1 MMTNKEKERI
11 EKCVVQVECVNK
23 FDNKEKEL
31 GSGFF
36 IDKNIVVTASHV
48 ISKYYDNPSQYEIY
62 ITPIKAEID
71 KDIKVIKV
79 INGEYNNYVSVL
91 QIEEEFNSIN
101 PMKFTLGYEIK
112 RGDEYYSFGHPSGK
126 KTVGYTIEDKVSTT
140 VNRCQSRKV
149 DWDLQIINQKLSSF
163 EGFSGSPIII
173 NNMLV
178 GMVQIESTTNGEAI
192 SLGMSSID
200 IMKDYISHKYCKD
213 YSEIFDLTTTMHKD
227 GYKVYTINDMDKRLK
242 ESTSPSISLDFFE
255 IDDESFK
262 KEFKNKLID
271 NVYIVGRSR
280 EETLYCIL
288 NELNYNLDYNKILI
302 VENEESW
309 NYLKGRMDGYILIP
323 NFYVGEIV
331 SIKNN
336 INIFIYGEDEYC
348 TNQNKIYLKRRIRKT
363 IINKLEQADISITDA
378 YKYVEHTNG
387 LYLPLKRKLF
397 NGQYNLLPKWHKKND
412 ASFITALLCGKWTE
426 SEGDKLVIQELSGK
440 QYDDFMNDLLPFSKG
455 GEPFI
460 IEIQGYGKKKYQ
472 LANIETSWE
481 YVGDE
486 VKDYYWDRF
495 KETAYKVIVKM
506 DPLFTKPF
514 SEHFTASLYSE
525 KPENS
530 NELKAGLIRSM
541 IFRGIYR
548 DTKYKYEIDKLV
560 KDILIT
566 IDSKEHWAYFSQFFT
581 DLCEASPMSVLERLE
596 DELKNPTGL
605 IELFRDNSNASFLG
619 RNYYTHI
626 IWAVEQLLVY
636 KEYASKAVKWLFA
649 IDDINI
655 EYKISNSPRN
665 TLSDVFCAW
674 INRSV
679 LKPNDK
685 IALAKFAIEKYKN
698 AWDLIIN
705 ELPGKHKI
713 VTGSGSKPKYREYDE
728 FETITNK
735 DVSLLYYEYA
745 KLCIDNINGNIDRW
759 IKIIDDFSIFPDE
772 ILEQLLNMLKMEINK
787 ITDGDKRI
795 IKDKLRD
802 MIYKHRYYVGS
813 AWTMDEVRIK
823 KIEELC
829 VTINFA
835 DKVYDYVYLFNDV
848 FNMPILNPIP
858 FNKEERTGREET
870 EELKEKE
877 IAKRIEEFRTVD
889 LDLLHLIELLDQ
901 NKYNICGIYV
911 AKYYTNGNFDK
922 EIYKKLASIKGI
934 KQILYSYVNWIYG
947 NGNKDAID
955 EAKLIIR
962 DYDGN
967 NELYVDIL
975 RIENLDLSESPKII
989 NEDSNIKELYWKKS
1003 VNRYSFS
1010 NDEDTLKW
1018 ILGELKNYNNILSY
1032 IECLYK
1038 GIKILNPEDVLEYM
1052 IGLNRFNVKLDINS
1066 MTSYYIEEI
1075 MKMIMKN
1082 FNGQFDKYHKIMTL
1096 ELSLRGV
1103 IEWKDMK
1110 CSQYIFKKDPSYLAY
1125 MVDQMYLHE
1134 EEEKTNK
1141 STKKIEG
1148 LFDLYYNALF
1158 CPCEHNGDI
1167 NEDELKEWVKNFKS
1181 MLEKQKQSK
1190 LLGHELGRLFA
1201 HSPIGKDGYYPHE
1214 SVRAIIEELEDKSL
1228 RKAYVI
1234 AENNKRGVHSLDA
1247 GKTEKEMALKY
1258 KENADEI
1265 RIIYSESAKI
1275 YDDLY
1280 KDFSYQSEAE
1290 RRRAEDEY

>member
-79 INGEYNNYVSVL
+79 INGEYNNYISAL

-126 KTVGYTIEDKVSTT
+126 KTVGYTIEDKVATT
-140 VNRCQSRKV
+140 VNQCQSRKV

-178 GMVQIESTTNGEAI
+178 GMVQVESKTNGEAI
-192 SLGMSSID
+192 SLGMSSIN
-200 IMKDYISHKYCKD
+200 IMKDYISDKYCND

-242 ESTSPSISLDFFE
+242 ESTRPSISLDFFE

-262 KEFKNKLID
+262 KEFKNKLIG
-271 NVYIVGRSR
+271 NVYIVGKSR

-288 NELNYNLDYNKILI
+288 NELNYNLDYDKILI

-309 NYLKGRMDGYILIP
+309 NYLKGRVDGYILIP

-348 TNQNKIYLKRRIRKT
+348 TNQNKIYLKRRTRKT
-363 IINKLEQADISITDA
+363 IINKLEQAGISITDA

-397 NGQYNLLPKWHKKND
+397 NGRCNLLPKWHKKND

-426 SEGDKLVIQELSGK
+426 CEGDKLVIQELSGK

-455 GEPFI
+455 EEPFI
-460 IEIQGYGKKKYQ
+460 IEIQSYGKKKYQ

-481 YVGDE
+481 YIGDE
-486 VKDYYWDRF
+486 VKDYYWDRL
-495 KETAYKVIVKM
+495 KETAYKVIVKI

-514 SEHFTASLYSE
+514 SEHFTATLYSE

-530 NELKAGLIRSM
+530 NELKEGLIRSM

-548 DTKYKYEIDKLV
+548 DTKYQYEIDKLV
-560 KDILIT
+560 KDILST
-566 IDSKEHWAYFSQFFT
+566 IDSKERWAYFSQFIT
-581 DLCEASPMSVLERLE
+581 DLCEASPVAVIERLE

-605 IELFRDNSNASFLG
+605 IELFKDNSNDSFLG

-626 IWAVEQLLVY
+626 IWSVEQLLVY

-649 IDDINI
+649 IDDMNI

-685 IALAKFAIEKYKN
+685 IILAKFAIKKYDN
-698 AWDLIIN
+698 TWDLIFN

-728 FETITNK
+728 FETLTNK
-735 DVSLLYYEYA
+735 DVSWLYYEYA
-745 KLCIDNINGNIDRW
+745 NVCISNINGNIDRW
-759 IKIIDDFSIFPDE
+759 VKIIDDFSIFPDK
-772 ILEQLLNMLKMEINK
+772 ILDQLLNMLKIEINK
-787 ITDGDKRI
+787 IGDIDRRI
-795 IKDKLRD
+795 IKDMIRSI
-802 MIYKHRYYVGS
+802 IYKHRYYSDS
-813 AWTMDEVRIK
+813 AWTMDEVSIK

-829 VTINFA
+829 VTINFE
-835 DKVYDYVYLFNDV
+835 DKVYDYLYLFNDS
-848 FNMPILNPIP
+848 FDMPILNPIP
-858 FNKEERTGREET
+858 FNIEERIGIEKT
-870 EELKEKE
+870 EELKKKE
-877 IAKRIEEFRTVD
+877 VVERIEEFKSRE
-889 LDLLHLIELLDQ
+889 LDLSRLIELLDV
-901 NKYNICGIYV
+901 NKYWICGIYI
-911 AKYYTNGNFDK
+911 AKYYTNGKFDK
-922 EIYKKLASIKGI
+922 DIYKTLVSIKGI
-934 KQILYSYVNWIYG
+934 GQILCSYVNWIYR
-947 NGNKDAID
+947 NGDKTIINK
-955 EAKLIIR
+955 AKLISEN
-962 DYDGN
+962 YDGN

-975 RIENLDLSESPKII
+975 RIENLNFNESPSIM
-989 NEDSNIKELYWKKS
+989 NEESNIKELYWRKPVKIDS
-1003 VNRYSFS
+1003 CS

-1018 ILGELKNYNNILSY
+1018 VLGELKNYNNILSY
-1032 IECLYK
+1032 IKCLYR
-1038 GIKILNPEDVLEYM
+1038 GVKILTPEDVLEYM
-1052 IGLNRFNVKLDINS
+1052 IGLNSFNVKLDINQ
-1066 MTSYYIEEI
+1066 MTSYYIKEI
-1075 MKMIMKN
+1075 MNSIMKN
-1082 FNGQFDKYHKIMTL
+1082 FDGQFDKYPKIMNL
-1096 ELSLRGV
+1096 ELSLRG
-1103 IEWKDMK
+1103 IIKWEDMK
-1110 CSQYIFKKDPSYLAY
+1110 CSQYIFKKDPEYLAY
-1125 MVDQMYLHE
+1125 MVDEIYLHE
-1134 EEEKTNK
+1134 GEENK
-1141 STKKIEG
+1141 DKERIEG
-1148 LFDLYYNALF
+1148 LFAFYYNALF

-1167 NEDELKEWVKNFKS
+1167 DVNELNEWVEKFKN

-1201 HSPIGKDGYYPHE
+1201 QSPIGKDGYYPHE
-1214 SVRAIIEELEDKSL
+1214 SVRYIIEELADKSL
-1228 RKAYVI
+1228 RNSYVI
-1234 AENNKRGVHSLDA
+1234 AENNKRGVHLLDA
-1247 GKTEKEMALKY
+1247 GKTEKEMALRY
-1258 KENADEI
+1258 KENADRI
-1265 RIIYSESAKI
+1265 RILYSESAKI

-1290 RRRAEDEY
+1290 RRRAEDEC